1 MNLEKAKQKLDQ
13 YQQSHLLRYYDELND
28 AQKAALLEQ
37 IDTTDFSVLA
47 KIHAPKTEDT
57 QSNITP
63 IEAMTLDEIAS
74 QKEEIHNIGLDA
86 IKAHKVGAVL
96 LAGGMGTRL
105 GSDHPKG
112 MYDIGITKPVYIF
125 QRIIENLFDV
135 VKEADTWIHLFIM
148 TSDKNHED
156 TTSFFEK
163 MNYFGY
169 DKNYIHFF
177 RQDMAP
183 ASDYNGKIFLE
194 EKGKLATSPNGN
206 GGWFSSLQNAGLID
220 LMHKEGITWIN
231 VFAVD
236 NVLQRIA
243 DPTFIGA
250 TIAKK
255 CDCGSKVVRKAS
267 PDEKVG
273 VMCLENGH
281 PSIVEYYELTETM
294 RDAKNAKGE
303 PAYNFGVILN
313 YLFEIGHLEK
323 IANNELPL
331 HIVEKKIPYLDEQGN
346 LQKPEDVN
354 GYKFESLILDLIRL
368 FDNCLPFEVERNKE
382 FAPIKNKTGV
392 DSIDSARGGRTRS
405 HRTGRW

>member
-57 QSNITP
+57 QINITP

-148 TSDKNHED
+148 TSDK
-156 TTSFFEK
+156 TT
-163 MNYFGY
+163 
-169 DKNYIHFF
+169 
-177 RQDMAP
+177 
-183 ASDYNGKIFLE
+183 KIRPPFL
-194 EKGKLATSPNGN
+194 K
-206 GGWFSSLQNAGLID
+206 
-220 LMHKEGITWIN
+220 
-231 VFAVD
+231 
-236 NVLQRIA
+236 R
-243 DPTFIGA
+243 
-250 TIAKK
+250 
-255 CDCGSKVVRKAS
+255 
-267 PDEKVG
+267 
-273 VMCLENGH
+273 
-281 PSIVEYYELTETM
+281 
-294 RDAKNAKGE
+294 
-303 PAYNFGVILN
+303 
-313 YLFEIGHLEK
+313 
-323 IANNELPL
+323 
-331 HIVEKKIPYLDEQGN
+331 
-346 LQKPEDVN
+346 
-354 GYKFESLILDLIRL
+354 
-368 FDNCLPFEVERNKE
+368 
-382 FAPIKNKTGV
+382 
-392 DSIDSARGGRTRS
+392 
-405 HRTGRW
+405 